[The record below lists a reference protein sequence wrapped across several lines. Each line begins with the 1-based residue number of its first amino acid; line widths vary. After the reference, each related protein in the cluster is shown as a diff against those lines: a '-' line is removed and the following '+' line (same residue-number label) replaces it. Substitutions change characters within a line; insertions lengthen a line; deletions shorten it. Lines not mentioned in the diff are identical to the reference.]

1 MDLPSAPQVRP
12 CTLRGLLSLLLIMI
26 VHCRS
31 QPILPSLSY
40 PVFMFVPSVTQEPDT
55 TASTIPEDGFEVS
68 QFHSQ
73 DELGRVVFGFH
84 GPDQSRMEARSLDGS
99 VRGSY
104 SYIDPYGHIV
114 KMQYWDDGTGFH
126 IAGNALP
133 GDGRPAYTPEVKAAR
148 EQHLKIYKQTLAA
161 AQHLLQQSDD
171 SSYSDSPEHSSAQD
185 LNQYEDVPQVQQHQD
200 NNLYEDDKESISLEN
215 PELLGNH
222 NMYQEDE
229 KKEEN
234 DPEKEEVE
242 GEVDLGEDVVPDEDL
257 EEDGYENDQPE
268 MGNDKSAEEEENDR
282 TKEINEPYNHDQII
296 IRLKHLMGY
305 NQNEEND
312 QKIVSE
318 NEKESL
324 EGDINHS
331 GDGYIQNHRME
342 EEDEVKDEGDNL
354 VKEESDEADKSRQYS
369 AEDESNEKF
378 RDISEGNDSLDYQD
392 GAIINNESTGN
403 SEENNSESDVS
414 YDPETSENRNTEM
427 KLLVQPL
434 AQPETEQ
441 IGTQAA
447 EYSNPNTEVE
457 TPPAKKRG
465 FFYHFQH
472 TIPKPTERIDEA
484 VEKGLKSADGIEVP
498 PSAIHDPQVAP
509 YPFYN

>member
-1 MDLPSAPQVRP
+1 MRIIIGSPRMV
-12 CTLRGLLSLLLIMI
+12 IY
-26 VHCRS
+26 CRS

-40 PVFMFVPSVTQEPDT
+40 PVFVVVPSATREPDT
-55 TASTIPEDGFEVS
+55 TASTMPEDGFEVS

-126 IAGNALP
+126 IAGNALH

-148 EQHLKIYKQTLAA
+148 EQHLRIYKQTLAA

-171 SSYSDSPEHSSAQD
+171 SSYSDNPDHGSVQD
-185 LNQYEDVPQVQQHQD
+185 INQYEDVSQVQVHKEHQD
-200 NNLYEDDKESISLEN
+200 NSLYEDDKESISLEN

-222 NMYQEDE
+222 NIYQEDE
-229 KKEEN
+229 KKQED

-268 MGNDKSAEEEENDR
+268 AGNDKSTEQEEEEENDR
-282 TKEINEPYNHDQII
+282 TKEINDSYNHDQII

-305 NQNEEND
+305 NQNEENNQQD
-312 QKIVSE
+312 VSE
-318 NEKESL
+318 DEKESV
-324 EGDINHS
+324 EGNDNPS
-331 GDGYIQNHRME
+331 QVVYFQNHKME
-342 EEDEVKDEGDNL
+342 EDDREKDE
-354 VKEESDEADKSRQYS
+354 EENHAKQQSAEADDNIQDSRQYY
-369 AEDESNEKF
+369 AEDESSEKY
-378 RDISEGNDSLDYQD
+378 RDVSEGNDSLDYQEEV
-392 GAIINNESTGN
+392 IRNESDVN
-403 SEENNSESDVS
+403 SDENNSESDVS
-414 YDPETSENRNTEM
+414 YDPETSENRNNEM
-427 KLLVQPL
+427 KLFVQPL
-434 AQPETEQ
+434 AQPETEK
-441 IGTQAA
+441 IGYQAA
-447 EYSNPNTEVE
+447 EKSSSNTEGEV
-457 TPPAKKRG
+457 PPAKKRG

-472 TIPKPTERIDEA
+472 TIPKPTERIEEA
-484 VEKGLKSADGIEVP
+484 VERGLKSADGIEVP